1 MEEDRFCKRCSVNR
15 VNIFCRAYQ
24 QAHQAGDERTLARLK
39 ELVKLVEERGY
50 QGAGGL
56 LTPGLGPRDLRAL
69 CFNVSSFVKDEDV
82 EVVLGVTIS
91 RK

>member
-1 MEEDRFCKRCSVNR
+1 MEEDRFCKRCSVKR

-24 QAHQAGDERTLARLK
+24 KAHQPGGERTLAKLK
-39 ELVKLVEERGY
+39 DIVKLVESRGY

-56 LTPGLGPRDLRAL
+56 LTPGLGDRDLRAL
-69 CFNVSSFVKDEDV
+69 CFNVSSFVRDEDV

>member
-24 QAHQAGDERTLARLK
+24 EAHQGGDQRTLARLK
-39 ELVKLVEERGY
+39 DIVKLVEARGY
-50 QGAGGL
+50 QGASGL
-56 LTPGLGPRDLRAL
+56 LAPGLGERALRAL
-69 CFNVSSFVKDEDV
+69 CFNVSSFVRDEDV
-82 EVVLGVTIS
+82 EVVMGVTIS